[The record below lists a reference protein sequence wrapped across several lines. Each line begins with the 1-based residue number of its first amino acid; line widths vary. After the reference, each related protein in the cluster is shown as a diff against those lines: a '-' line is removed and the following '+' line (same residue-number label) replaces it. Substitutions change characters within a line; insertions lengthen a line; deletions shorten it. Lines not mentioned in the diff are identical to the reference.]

1 MENQPSTT
9 QPNIRSECMYLGRDS
24 AESTSSDDLN
34 VPIAFRKGARICT
47 KHLIAKHVSYHRLS
61 PTMRAFP
68 TNLFS
73 VEIPKDIH
81 EGLAIL
87 EWKQVLEEMRA
98 LENNGT
104 CDDKLAILIVYVYDI
119 ILTGDNL
126 AELERWKNFLA
137 KEFEIKDLGT
147 LRYFLGMEFA
157 SSKEGLLKESK
168 YVDQGRYEKLVR
180 KLIYLSLTRPSIAYS
195 VSVVSQFMHS
205 PNEEHLEIEAYT
217 NVDWVGSITD
227 RMSTLG
233 YFSFVGGNL
242 VTYYKKQF
250 VIVRSSV
257 EIEFRA
263 VAHGICELWL
273 KKLLENLRIPS
284 KKPIKL
290 YYVNKT
296 TINIA
301 HNPVQHDRTKLVEV
315 DHHFIKEKLEVGLIC
330 MP

>member
-1 MENQPSTT
+1 MVAKSLSFDNS
-9 QPNIRSECMYLGRDS
+9 S

-87 EWKQVLEEMRA
+87 EWKQVVLEEMRA

-104 CDDKLAILIVYVYDI
+104 CDDKLAILIVYVDDI

-168 YVDQGRYEKLVR
+168 CVDQGRYEKLVR
-180 KLIYLSLTRPSIAYS
+180 KLIHLSLTRPSIAYS

-205 PNEEHLEIEAYT
+205 PNEEHLEVVYQVL
-217 NVDWVGSITD
+217 N
-227 RMSTLG
+227 
-233 YFSFVGGNL
+233 N
-242 VTYYKKQF
+242 
-250 VIVRSSV
+250 V

-263 VAHGICELWL
+263 VAHGICELLWL

-290 YYVNKT
+290 YYDNKT

-301 HNPVQHDRTKLVEV
+301 HNLVQHDRTKLVEV
-315 DHHFIKEKLEVGLIC
+315 DHHFIKEKLEVRLIC
-330 MP
+330 MPYVPTEE

>member
-1 MENQPSTT
+1 
-9 QPNIRSECMYLGRDS
+9 MYLGRDS

-87 EWKQVLEEMRA
+87 EWKQVVLEEMRA

-104 CDDKLAILIVYVYDI
+104 CDDKLAILIVYVDDI

-157 SSKEGLLKESK
+157 SSKE
-168 YVDQGRYEKLVR
+168 
-180 KLIYLSLTRPSIAYS
+180 
-195 VSVVSQFMHS
+195 
-205 PNEEHLEIEAYT
+205 
-217 NVDWVGSITD
+217 
-227 RMSTLG
+227 
-233 YFSFVGGNL
+233 
-242 VTYYKKQF
+242 
-250 VIVRSSV
+250 
-257 EIEFRA
+257 A
-263 VAHGICELWL
+263 VAHGICELLWL

-290 YYVNKT
+290 YYDNKT

-301 HNPVQHDRTKLVEV
+301 HNLVQHDRTKLVEV
-315 DHHFIKEKLEVGLIC
+315 DHHFIKEKLEVRLIC
-330 MP
+330 MPYVPTEE